1 MKNGVFEWNRQ
12 EIPNSEIQKRIETIQ
27 KKMHE
32 ENLDAL
38 IVFGDANEAGA
49 VNYFSN
55 FAPYYFS
62 TALVLPQTGECLMTT
77 AMAQRSKPWI
87 QSTSL
92 IQDIRFQGNYGK
104 GCSDVLKEIG
114 LKHNQVGIVE
124 LDLFPYTAFVD
135 LKKEFPQVEF
145 IDETKMVNE
154 LRLQR
159 SPVEMNLIRRAGQ
172 IAYESL
178 ESVVRNWNFQKE
190 CEVSAEIER
199 QARYRKCE
207 EVFVHVASHAD
218 GLRWLHLPREQKLER
233 EILVEVMVQY
243 KNYWA
248 DIGRTIIP
256 KSVDSS
262 LQNLKGRTEEI
273 YFKAI
278 KHLKPGVTLRDIFDE
293 IKKEENKDTKIF
305 SSIGFGLYVVSMQRA
320 WISEKDSKKDNNLE
334 LKENMEVIFQFGVMD
349 TTNFNKFLIQDTF
362 LIVKNGAQ
370 NLTET
375 PFDLTY

>member
-1 MKNGVFEWNRQ
+1 MKNGVFDWSRQ
-12 EIPNSEIQKRIETIQ
+12 EIPNSEIQKRIETLQ
-27 KKMHE
+27 DKMDE
-32 ENLDAL
+32 KNLDAL
-38 IVFGDANEAGA
+38 IVFGDVNEAGA
-49 VNYFSN
+49 VSYFSN

-62 TALVLPQTGECLMTT
+62 TALVLLQTGKGLMTT

-114 LKHNQVGIVE
+114 LKHNRVGIVE

-154 LRLQR
+154 LRFQR
-159 SPVEMNLIRRAGQ
+159 SPIEMNLIRRAGQ

-199 QARYRKCE
+199 QARYRRCE
-207 EVFVHVASHAD
+207 DVFVHVASHAD
-218 GLRWLHLPREQKLER
+218 GLRWLHLPKEQKIEK

-248 DIGRTIIP
+248 DIGRTVIP
-256 KSVDSS
+256 TKADSS
-262 LQNLKGRTEEI
+262 LLNLKGRTEEI
-273 YFKAI
+273 YFKTI
-278 KHLKPGVTLRDIFDE
+278 RNLKPGVKLSDIFDK
-293 IKKEENKDTKIF
+293 IKKEENKNTKIF
-305 SSIGFGLYVVSMQRA
+305 SSIGFGLYVESMQRA
-320 WISEKDSKKDNNLE
+320 SISEKESKKYNNLE

-362 LIVKNGAQ
+362 LIVKNVAQ

-375 PFDLTY
+375 PCELT